1 LLNLASG
8 AEQLLFTP
16 RYLGF
21 LQNSL
26 TLAGIA
32 ALVLTVGAAIALGFN
47 VRLRPDARRANAM
60 RIAGIGYAVPGGV
73 IAIGILFPSPPSTTR
88 SMRSWRRISASTRAF

>member
-1 LLNLASG
+1 
-8 AEQLLFTP
+8 
-16 RYLGF
+16 

-32 ALVLTVGAAIALGFN
+32 ALVTVGAAIALGFN
-47 VRLRPDARRANAM
+47 VRLHPTPAAQTAM

-88 SMRSWRRISASTRAF
+88 STRSWRRISASTPAF